1 MSQIELV
8 KATRVRPLDDLSLEV
23 EFSDGSSGVTSLAEF
38 ARIGPM
44 MTPLG
49 DPAFFRQVFLEM
61 GVPTWPNGCD
71 IDPTALRM
79 KMRDA
84 GTSRRPLAA
93 E

>member
-8 KATRVRPLDDLSLEV
+8 KARTARALDGLRLEV
-23 EFSDGSSGVTSLAEF
+23 EFSDGSSGVASLEDF
-38 ARIGPM
+38 VRTGPM
-44 MTPLG
+44 MAPLI
-49 DPAFFRQVFLEM
+49 DPEFFAQVFIEM

-79 KMRDA
+79 KMKEA
-84 GTSRRPLAA
+84 GALRRPMAA

>member
-8 KATRVRPLDDLSLEV
+8 KARRVAALAGYRLDV
-23 EFSDGSSGVTSLAEF
+23 EFSDGSSGVASLEEF
-38 ARIGPM
+38 IATGPVM
-44 MTPLG
+44 APLR
-49 DPAFFRQVFLEM
+49 DPAFFGQVFLEM

-79 KMRDA
+79 RMKDA
-84 GTSRRPLAA
+84 GTLRRSIAA

>member
-8 KATRVRPLDDLSLEV
+8 KATKARPLPGFRLDLK
-23 EFSDGSSGVTSLAEF
+23 FSDGSSGVASLEDF
-38 ARIGPM
+38 ILTGPVM
-44 MTPLG
+44 APLR
-49 DPAFFRQVFLEM
+49 DQDFFEQVFLEM

-79 KMRDA
+79 KLRDA
-84 GTSRRPLAA
+84 GALRRALAA

>member
-8 KATRVRPLDDLSLEV
+8 KARSATALDGLRLDL
-23 EFSDGSSGVTSLAEF
+23 EFSDGSRGIASLEDF
-38 ARIGPM
+38 VEIGPM
-44 MTPLG
+44 MAPLK

-79 KMRDA
+79 RMKAD
-84 GTSRRPLAA
+84 GVLRRPLAA

>member
-1 MSQIELV
+1 M
-8 KATRVRPLDDLSLEV
+8 KARRVTPLDGFRLEV
-23 EFSDGSSGVTSLAEF
+23 EFSDGTGGVASLTDFIET
-38 ARIGPM
+38 GPVM
-44 MTPLG
+44 APLR

-79 KMRDA
+79 RMQA
-84 GTSRRPLAA
+84 EGSLRPRFAA